1 WEVQLCCGSVGLVC
15 VSTLAEL
22 VAVGPTVTSG
32 VGGSHAVAAI
42 SAGAASSTR
51 GQLRLRARLG

>member
-1 WEVQLCCGSVGLVC
+1 M
-15 VSTLAEL
+15 STLAEL
-22 VAVGPTVTSG
+22 VAVGPAVTSG